1 MANFKI
7 LKIIIIFF
15 AFFLLLF
22 LYPFKTAA
30 AAQELSVTYYLSG
43 NDLQIIYLPGP
54 SKINKV
60 NVYACSVQN
69 RNGGFQL
76 DIGLLYEGAQ
86 VAYKG
91 TLRYSRSGCPMWSGG
106 GTAEGTAL
114 DFGGTSADA
123 IRIIPVVGTGSYYQM
138 IVYYEEGYI
147 PPVIQCG
154 ASNTIAEYFNFS
166 GGNFILPTPVKIHLV
181 NAYACSR
188 QNRRGGY
195 RLGAGLLYN
204 STQVAY
210 KGTAFGGV
218 GNELAYSRSGCPM
231 WAWRASPPATAL
243 NFGGIIADTISIN
256 PIWGRGGIGRIFY
269 THEAPECNLS
279 HKTCQGNSC
288 VVISG
293 AGADQCSDDASCA
306 PPPPPTVDLTSWPT
320 WELPEPIHLKWTSTN
335 ADSCVASGDWSGN
348 KPTSGDEYLSKPRG
362 TYTFILTC
370 TGPGGSAS
378 DTATTKVIQVP
389 RCTFTA
395 NPTSIILP
403 QSSTLSWSCQYADTC
418 SIDQGIG
425 SVNNV
430 SGTKQVR
437 SPQTTTYTLSCSGLD
452 GSRSYPATVNVGFVP
467 WIKEVIPR

>member
-1 MANFKI
+1 MHLKI
-7 LKIIIIFF
+7 SKIIIIFF
-15 AFFLLLF
+15 SFFLLFF
-22 LYPFKTAA
+22 LHPFKAA
-30 AAQELSVTYYLSG
+30 ASTSIYTLSG
-43 NDLQIIYLPGP
+43 NGMQLIYLPGP
-54 SKINKV
+54 VKVGKV
-60 NVYACSVQN
+60 NILACSNQN
-69 RNGGFQL
+69 RNGGFQVE
-76 DIGLLYEGAQ
+76 IALLYNNIQ
-86 VAYKG
+86 VAYQG
-91 TLRYSRSGCPMWSGG
+91 TLRYARSGCPMWSNGG
-106 GTAEGTAL
+106 
-114 DFGGTSADA
+114 S
-123 IRIIPVVGTGSYYQM
+123 
-138 IVYYEEGYI
+138 
-147 PPVIQCG
+147 
-154 ASNTIAEYFNFS
+154 
-166 GGNFILPTPVKIHLV
+166 PT
-181 NAYACSR
+181 
-188 QNRRGGY
+188 QN
-195 RLGAGLLYN
+195 
-204 STQVAY
+204 
-210 KGTAFGGV
+210 
-218 GNELAYSRSGCPM
+218 
-231 WAWRASPPATAL
+231 AL
-243 NFGGIIADTISIN
+243 NFRGVLADTIYAE
-256 PIWGRGGIGRIFY
+256 PTGRCGAAIYRIFY

-437 SPQTTTYTLSCSGLD
+437 PPQTTTYTLSCSGLD